1 MLRGSVI
8 MAQPQQQSDR
18 PLAGIVVV
26 ELGDSAAA
34 PFAGHVLACL
44 GAEVWKIE
52 RPGSGDPSRSWGGPS
67 DSWRNAGA
75 IFHAL
80 NRGKKSVVIDVKN
93 PADLERLKAFI
104 DARADVFFHNLRPG
118 TAGTFGLDETALTR
132 RKPSLV
138 YCTVGAFGA
147 RGPMNRLP
155 GFDPLMQAYSGIM
168 SVTGEEGQAPVRA
181 GVSLVDFGTGL
192 WAAFGI
198 MTALYARQ
206 GKGGGTIVDSSLFET
221 AIAWMSAGIA
231 TYQISKKPQMP
242 MGSGIAFIAPYRAYP
257 TSDGYL
263 IVACANDRLFAKLC
277 AALGAPEWSG
287 DPRFRANADRVAHR
301 ATLDDLIAARLR
313 SRNRREWRALLDEA
327 GVPSSPIQSVDE
339 VTHDPQTEALG
350 ILSAPADDP
359 LPLVTLP
366 LSFQGER
373 PRPLHRAP
381 RLGEHD
387 AEFDQILADVA
398 GAGR

>member
-1 MLRGSVI
+1 MD
-8 MAQPQQQSDR
+8 QPQPKSDH
-18 PLAGIVVV
+18 PLSGIVVV

-34 PFAGHVLACL
+34 PFTGHILACL
-44 GAEVWKIE
+44 GAEVWKVE

-67 DSWRNAGA
+67 DSWQNAGQNAGA

-80 NRGKKSVVIDVKN
+80 NRGKKSVVIDLKN
-93 PADLERLKAFI
+93 AAELERLSSFI
-104 DARADVFFHNLRPG
+104 DTRADVFFHNLRPG
-118 TAGTFGLDETALTR
+118 TAGRFGLDETALTG

-168 SVTGEEGQAPVRA
+168 SVTGEQGQAPVRA

-198 MTALYARQ
+198 MTALYTRQ
-206 GKGGGTIVDSSLFET
+206 AMGAGTIVDSSLFET
-221 AIAWMSAGIA
+221 AIGWMSAGIA
-231 TYQISKKPQMP
+231 TYQVSKQPQMP

-257 TSDGYL
+257 TADGYL

-277 AALGAPEWSG
+277 AALGAPQWSD
-287 DPRFRANADRVAHR
+287 DPRFRTNADRVAHR
-301 ATLDDLIAARLR
+301 AALDALIVERLR
-313 SRNRREWRALLDEA
+313 PRSRGEWRTLLDEA
-327 GVPSSPIQSVDE
+327 GVPCSPIQTVDE
-339 VTHDPQTEALG
+339 VTHDPQTKALG
-350 ILSAPADDP
+350 LLSAPPDDP

-373 PRPLHRAP
+373 PRPMSRAP
-381 RLGEHD
+381 RLGEHN
-387 AEFDQILADVA
+387 AEFDKILAKAA
-398 GAGR
+398 GGGR

>member
-1 MLRGSVI
+1 MD
-8 MAQPQQQSDR
+8 QPQPQSDG
-18 PLAGIVVV
+18 LLSGIVVV

-67 DSWRNAGA
+67 DSWQNAGA

-93 PADLERLKAFI
+93 AADLERLKAFI

-118 TAGTFGLDETALTR
+118 TAGAFGLDETALTR

-206 GKGGGTIVDSSLFET
+206 GKGTGTIVDSSLFET
-221 AIAWMSAGIA
+221 AIGWMSANPPGAARCARVKALRMLIHVPA
-231 TYQISKKPQMP
+231 AYSWSPET
-242 MGSGIAFIAPYRAYP
+242 APSNNMWR
-257 TSDGYL
+257 
-263 IVACANDRLFAKLC
+263 
-277 AALGAPEWSG
+277 
-287 DPRFRANADRVAHR
+287 RFRVAFVR
-301 ATLDDLIAARLR
+301 EFEVPMATRLR
-313 SRNRREWRALLDEA
+313 
-327 GVPSSPIQSVDE
+327 
-339 VTHDPQTEALG
+339 
-350 ILSAPADDP
+350 
-359 LPLVTLP
+359 
-366 LSFQGER
+366 
-373 PRPLHRAP
+373 
-381 RLGEHD
+381 
-387 AEFDQILADVA
+387 
-398 GAGR
+398 